1 MKKVL
6 IFLALILFVRCTQKI
21 AGTTDE
27 TLGGNKTA
35 AIYYAGGAPAPGV
48 TVKVFDVID
57 TSRVPVAQAVTDS
70 AGHYALGQVAKGT
83 YNIWAEQDTLVAVQD
98 SVFISPNS
106 NTIQHDTLHTSGS
119 ITAIIGMQPND
130 DPRSAYVQILGSD
143 RFSRN
148 IDADGFFTI
157 SGLATGS
164 YSLRIS
170 TTLPNYT
177 PTFFTVSAI
186 SGHADTL
193 KDTLKLVYTGI
204 PVVTGLSASYDTV
217 NGIAHLT
224 WNSTSFRDF
233 QDYLV
238 FRDPCDS
245 IQPSILPIKSLTDTI
260 FSDTIFKKKLPQ
272 GQYSFSDTNDYC
284 LKYRVCIRNNS
295 NIQGLTYKYIAVVAA
310 SPLYKIPQVKIVSSD
325 TMYCNTPMTIRA
337 AILTK
342 SPTIKKCEWKI
353 GETGQYATTS
363 VTQPETTIVFPDTLL
378 PYLRCYVRA
387 TNNNGVVVNDSMDLH
402 VLIGWKQ
409 VINPFNFDPYP
420 PMNEIIYNNQL
431 MLFGKGSINGTLTS
445 TIWTTPDGTT
455 WTKLA
460 NSIPFTASYQILP
473 VIFKSEIWLLSDST
487 LWHSNNGI
495 SWNSASTIP
504 ISPQKIAFFTTLN
517 NILYVGDKS
526 STRGSLWT
534 SNDGLSWSL
543 LKSAEDGTPVA
554 IPILNSDSLNTFDLS
569 SVSIVRF

>member
-177 PTFFTVSAI
+177 PIRRGNETCLYRNP
-186 SGHADTL
+186 GR
-193 KDTLKLVYTGI
+193 YR
-204 PVVTGLSASYDTV
+204 PVRFLRYCKRHRAFNVELNVVPGFPGLS
-217 NGIAHLT
+217 G
-224 WNSTSFRDF
+224 
-233 QDYLV
+233 
-238 FRDPCDS
+238 
-245 IQPSILPIKSLTDTI
+245 
-260 FSDTIFKKKLPQ
+260 FS
-272 GQYSFSDTNDYC
+272 
-284 LKYRVCIRNNS
+284 
-295 NIQGLTYKYIAVVAA
+295 
-310 SPLYKIPQVKIVSSD
+310 
-325 TMYCNTPMTIRA
+325 
-337 AILTK
+337 
-342 SPTIKKCEWKI
+342 
-353 GETGQYATTS
+353 
-363 VTQPETTIVFPDTLL
+363 
-378 PYLRCYVRA
+378 
-387 TNNNGVVVNDSMDLH
+387 
-402 VLIGWKQ
+402 
-409 VINPFNFDPYP
+409 
-420 PMNEIIYNNQL
+420 
-431 MLFGKGSINGTLTS
+431 GS
-445 TIWTTPDGTT
+445 
-455 WTKLA
+455 
-460 NSIPFTASYQILP
+460 
-473 VIFKSEIWLLSDST
+473 
-487 LWHSNNGI
+487 
-495 SWNSASTIP
+495 
-504 ISPQKIAFFTTLN
+504 
-517 NILYVGDKS
+517 
-526 STRGSLWT
+526 
-534 SNDGLSWSL
+534 
-543 LKSAEDGTPVA
+543 
-554 IPILNSDSLNTFDLS
+554 
-569 SVSIVRF
+569 VRFDTAFDTSD